1 MKANAKVSTKTKW
14 IAVLAAASLMAAAAI
29 GLSGCG
35 SNSSSS
41 SSDVPEEYKDLDS
54 VTLVLADNT
63 SKGAAGNLWSQA
75 VADKAKEITGGKL
88 NVDYHGT
95 GELGGDADCM
105 RQVQSGDIAMF
116 VGQPAPMVSFVSADA
131 AFDLPMAFA
140 TYDADTID
148 KVLNGDNEFTQQLQ
162 TAYESAGLHS
172 LGWLQ
177 NGTYRLTTSNKALN
191 TLADFKG
198 LQIRTM
204 QNSNHMA
211 FWTAIGAEPTPLA
224 WSETYFALQNGT
236 VMAQENAA
244 DTCVGASLQEVQK
257 YLCKTNH
264 ILYANNIMINKSTWD
279 SLDPAYQKAL
289 QQAITEATNTVRPQM
304 AELESSNIKTM
315 EDAGVQV
322 ISYDESF
329 FNEVQ
334 NLDAVK
340 KVYSDIDSQTNG
352 LATTLVNTLKANK
365 S

>member
-1 MKANAKVSTKTKW
+1 MKAIGKVSTKTKW
-14 IAVLAAASLMAAAAI
+14 IAAAAVSLMAAAAI

-35 SNSSSS
+35 GSSSSSS
-41 SSDVPEEYKDLDS
+41 SSDVPEKYKDLDS
-54 VTLVLADNT
+54 VTLILADNT

-95 GELGGDADCM
+95 GELGGDGDCM

-116 VGQPAPMVSFVSADA
+116 VGQPAPMVSFVGDLA

-140 TYDADTID
+140 TYDADQIENA
-148 KVLNGDNEFTQQLQ
+148 LNGDNEFTQKLQ
-162 TAYESAGLHS
+162 ASYEAAGLHN

-177 NGTYRLTTSNKALN
+177 NGTYRQTTANKDLS

-198 LQIRTM
+198 FQIRTM

-236 VMAQENAA
+236 VDGQENAV

-257 YLCKTNH
+257 YLAKTNH
-264 ILYANNIMINKSTWD
+264 ILYTNNICINKDTWD
-279 SLDPAYQKAL
+279 SLDPAYQEAL
-289 QQAITEATNTVRPQM
+289 TQAISEATDSIRPQM
-304 AELESSNIKTM
+304 ADLESTNLKTM
-315 EDAGVQV
+315 QDAGVQV
-322 ISYDESF
+322 IEYDDSF
-329 FNEVQ
+329 FNEIL
-334 NLDAVK
+334 NMDSVK
-340 KVYSDIDSQTNG
+340 KVYTDIDSQTNG
-352 LATTLVNTLKANK
+352 LSTTLVNVLKASK
-365 S
+365 